1 MTNPKGLPLAAHRGR
16 VVAPLQHLPC
26 QKTNPRGCVAGVGIG
41 GLGLSV
47 YLHAY
52 MRTVLKDQ
60 PYGVALGG
68 ASWQGCRFAPTPA
81 LPKDQA

>member
-1 MTNPKGLPLAAHRGR
+1 MTNPKGVTFCGDYGR
-16 VVAPLQHLPC
+16 VVASLQRLSC
-26 QKTNPRGCVAGVGIG
+26 QKKPSLRACIAGVSFG

-60 PYGVALGG
+60 P
-68 ASWQGCRFAPTPA
+68 
-81 LPKDQA
+81 